1 MFKPTV
7 SPLTVKSDGILL
19 TVPTNVTP
27 AGFPSGIVPTERPL
41 LKVSTESSA
50 LLTGADPPGASATAE
65 IIGDPAFL
73 TANGTLPGNVRF
85 TPLKLFPSVRFAAA
99 AVGRS

>member
-7 SPLTVKSDGILL
+7 STPLTVPSDGISL

-27 AGFPSGIVPTERPL
+27 AGFPSGIGPTERPL

-50 LLTGADPPGASATAE
+50 LLTGADPPSVTAE

-85 TPLKLFPSVRFAAA
+85 IPLRLFPSVRFAAA